1 MEDLKNLYQF
11 KPSFY
16 IGGISVQTLIFLVIS
31 AGLIL
36 GFFYVFKRY
45 VGPFLGSRKAIK
57 KASVLAY
64 RLEVLAWT
72 LFSLFG
78 IYLLLSDSLYI
89 TLVLLAVVMLAG
101 RNFWRDLFAGIAF
114 RLENKFEVG
123 DPVRFDDHNGVLEN
137 ISPRNI
143 QIKTDS
149 EELVLVP
156 FRKLSNAIFV
166 KRQAKGKLH
175 SSKIAIPIPNKDADD
190 VVLKITNWIYE
201 CPWAVNNE
209 KVNAKVISEN
219 EIAVTVYAV
228 DILSINKTEEYLKK
242 RLKEI
247 RSLILVKPKLNC
259 ISTIGRNIDDL
270 RKSLYWQ
277 PFIISRSIFF

>member
-1 MEDLKNLYQF
+1 MELKDLYQF
-11 KPSFY
+11 KPSFQ
-16 IGGISVQTLIFLVIS
+16 IGGISIQTLIFLGIT
-31 AGLIL
+31 AALII

-72 LFSLFG
+72 LFSLLG
-78 IYLLLSDSLYI
+78 IYMLLSDSLYI

-101 RNFWRDLFAGIAF
+101 RNFWRDLFSGVAF

-123 DPVRFDDHNGVLEN
+123 DPVRFEEYNGILDNV
-137 ISPRNI
+137 SPRNI

-149 EELVLVP
+149 EELVLIP
-156 FRKLSNAIFV
+156 FRKLSNAVFV

-175 SSKIAIPIPNKDADD
+175 SAKISIPVLDKNAED
-190 VVLKITNWIYE
+190 VLAKITAWMYE
-201 CPWAVNNE
+201 CPWSINNE
-209 KVNAKVISEN
+209 KGNAKLVSGQ

-228 DILSINKTEEYLKK
+228 DVLSIAKTEDYLKK
-242 RLKEI
+242 RLK
-247 RSLILVKPKLNC
+247 KL
-259 ISTIGRNIDDL
+259 T
-270 RKSLYWQ
+270 
-277 PFIISRSIFF
+277 

>member
-1 MEDLKNLYQF
+1 MELKDLYQF
-11 KPSFY
+11 KPSLH
-16 IGGISVQTLIFLVIS
+16 IGGISLQTLIFLSIS
-31 AGLIL
+31 AALIF
-36 GFFYVFKRY
+36 GFFYIYKRY

-57 KASVLAY
+57 KASVLGY

-89 TLVLLAVVMLAG
+89 TLVLLSVVMLAG
-101 RNFWRDLFAGIAF
+101 RNFWRDLFAGVAF

-123 DPVRFDDHNGVLEN
+123 DPVRFEEFNGILEN

-143 QIKTDS
+143 QIKTDT

-175 SSKIAIPIPNKDADD
+175 SSKISLHLVNREADEIA
-190 VVLKITNWIYE
+190 LKVTDWVYE
-201 CPWAVNNE
+201 CPWAINNE
-209 KVNAKVISEN
+209 KVVAKIVSDKEIS
-219 EIAVTVYAV
+219 VTVYAV
-228 DILSINKTEEYLKK
+228 DMLSINKTEEYLKK
-242 RLKEI
+242 RLK
-247 RSLILVKPKLNC
+247 RL
-259 ISTIGRNIDDL
+259 T
-270 RKSLYWQ
+270 
-277 PFIISRSIFF
+277 